1 MSLQNALNKKNLIF
15 EIGCEEIP
23 ARFMAPTL
31 AQIEREFLTRCEDAR
46 ITVGDV
52 RMLGTPRRLTMI
64 VSGIEPVQADLEE
77 ERTGPPA
84 RAAYRDGEP
93 TKAAHGFARGQG
105 VAVEDL
111 YLVETPKGEYLAA
124 KVFEA
129 GKPVSE
135 LLPEILQGT
144 LEKLGFPK
152 SMRWAA
158 NREQFARPVR
168 WLLALLDDQ
177 VLTVRYTNVVSDRF
191 TYGHRFAAPQAI
203 EVRDIADYERLL
215 EEAFVEVD
223 PEKRRIKIVAGA
235 RTEAA
240 RIGGELLEDAEL
252 VDEVVH
258 LVEKPHAVLVT
269 YNEEY
274 LDLPDEVLISS
285 MRSHQRYFAVLD
297 PVTQQLTNACVVI
310 YNTPVRD
317 PDVVRAGNLRVLR
330 ARLDDAKFFWD
341 QDVQIPLEA
350 RVEQLESVIWLKKL
364 GTMKARCLR
373 MSGLAARIGERLALH
388 DSHIDAA
395 SRAAYLAKADLVS
408 NMVYEFPDL
417 QGVMGREYAVR
428 SGEGEEVGTAIY
440 EQYLPRGADDEL
452 PESDAGALVALAER
466 LDALVGIFGIGLIP
480 KGNADPYALRRAS
493 LGVLRIIQDRAYDL
507 GISELLEMAVQV
519 YEESGQAA
527 AFTSDRDT
535 VIAQVREFLL
545 TRQKHQLAADFPVDV
560 VDAVLAVSQD
570 DVLSARDRVAALAAL
585 RDEADFEP
593 LAIGFKRVVNILRK
607 QADEQETVPDEVNA
621 ELLEEMQERE
631 LYNQSRGVAKSVGEA
646 LETRDWASACQAL
659 ITLKRPID
667 GFFDHVMVMAEDVT
681 LRQNR
686 LALLDDLRGLFM
698 QVTDISRIQ
707 TES

>member
-1 MSLQNALNKKNLIF
+1 MTTAKQLIF

-23 ARFMAPTL
+23 ARFMTPTL
-31 AQIEREFLTRCEDAR
+31 DQLKREFLAQCKDAR
-46 ITVGDV
+46 ISIGGV
-52 RMLGTPRRLTMI
+52 RMLGTPRRMTLI
-64 VSGIEPVQADLEE
+64 ASDIEPVQADLEE

-84 RAAYRDGEP
+84 KAAYRDGEP
-93 TKAAHGFARGQG
+93 TKAAQGFARGQG
-105 VAVEDL
+105 VAVEEL
-111 YLVETPKGEYLAA
+111 YLVDTPKGEYLAA

-129 GKPVSE
+129 GKPVGE
-135 LLPEILQGT
+135 LFPAILQST
-144 LEKLGFPK
+144 LEKLSFPK
-152 SMRWAA
+152 SMRWAS

-191 TYGHRFAAPQAI
+191 TYGHRFAAPGAI
-203 EVRDIADYERLL
+203 EVRDISQYETLL
-215 EEAFVEVD
+215 AEAFVEVD
-223 PEKRRIKIVAGA
+223 PAKRRVEIMGSA
-235 RTEAA
+235 RAA
-240 RIGGELLEDAEL
+240 AEGFGGVLLEDLDL

-258 LVEKPHAVLVT
+258 LVEKPHAVLVV

-274 LDLPDEVLISS
+274 LELPDEVLISS
-285 MRSHQRYFAVLD
+285 MRSHQRYFSVLD
-297 PVTQQLTNACVVI
+297 AVTKQLTNACVVI

-330 ARLDDAKFFWD
+330 ARLDDAKFFWK
-341 QDVQIPLEA
+341 QDLQVTLED
-350 RVEQLESVIWLKKL
+350 RMPQLEQVIWLKRL
-364 GTMKARCLR
+364 GTMQQRCLR
-373 MSGLAARIGERLALH
+373 MSALTAKIGQRLQLQ
-388 DSHIDAA
+388 DTHIDAA

-408 NMVYEFPDL
+408 NMVSEFPDL

-428 SGEGEEVGTAIY
+428 SGEGEEVGRAIY

-480 KGNADPYALRRAS
+480 KGNADPYALRRAA

-507 GISELLEMAVQV
+507 GVSELLQMAVDV
-519 YEESGQAA
+519 YAQSEQGEAL
-527 AFTSDRDT
+527 TTEPDKL
-535 VIAQVREFLL
+535 VAQVREFLL

-585 RDEADFEP
+585 RGEEDFEP

-607 QADEQETVPDEVNA
+607 QADEQEVVPDEVDA
-621 ELLEEMQERE
+621 SKLEELQEKE
-631 LYNQSRGVAKSVGEA
+631 LYNRSRGVGVTVQEA
-646 LETRDWASACQAL
+646 LGTRDWESACRAL

-667 GFFDHVMVMAEDVT
+667 AFFDHVMVMAEDRA

-686 LALLDDLRGLFM
+686 LALLDELRGLFM
-698 QVTDISRIQ
+698 QVADISRIQ
-707 TES
+707 TDS